1 MRFNLSVQC
10 KTFCHLSFLLFC
22 MFVKMDGQQFVEAF
36 RVFFFCFVFFMQG
49 WENSND
55 WFSFY
60 SVIFIITYNYFLKK
74 TSVNYIATAFP
85 AHMI

>member
-1 MRFNLSVQC
+1 
-10 KTFCHLSFLLFC
+10 

-36 RVFFFCFVFFMQG
+36 RVFFFCLFFSCKVGKIAMTGLAFTQLFLL
-49 WENSND
+49 ELTI
-55 WFSFY
+55 
-60 SVIFIITYNYFLKK
+60 IFKKK

>member
-36 RVFFFCFVFFMQG
+36 RGFFFVCFFHARLG
-49 WENSND
+49 
-55 WFSFY
+55 
-60 SVIFIITYNYFLKK
+60 K
-74 TSVNYIATAFP
+74 
-85 AHMI
+85 